1 MKELKI
7 KMKGKSL
14 NKSKIITIH
23 SIFLVVSFCLLL
35 ISCNPIVKTLG
46 PFSSNS
52 IVESKKIGAFLWEY
66 YPVDVMINDTTHFVI
81 KEVFAEKQYRYKSY
95 KDLRYNI
102 SKEDTQINIVL
113 SNPPLLKYF
122 ELFSV
127 ENFDICGDYGLIST
141 YDEKNPPDSLL
152 VKILKEDI
160 ADNGGVGKEDGK
172 VLGSFTL
179 RRKR

>member
-1 MKELKI
+1 
-7 KMKGKSL
+7 MKGKIL
-14 NKSKIITIH
+14 NISRVIIMQGV
-23 SIFLVVSFCLLL
+23 LVVAFCMLL
-35 ISCNPIVKTLG
+35 IGCNPIVKTLG

-66 YPVDVMINDTTHFVI
+66 YPADVMINDTTHFVI

-95 KDLRYNI
+95 DDLRYNI

-122 ELFSV
+122 ELFRV
-127 ENFDICGDYGLIST
+127 ENFDCHGNYALVSNY
-141 YDEKNPPDSLL
+141 YDGRNPPDSLL
-152 VKILKEDI
+152 VKILKEDV
-160 ADNGGVGKEDGK
+160 ADDGGVGKDDGK

-179 RRKR
+179 RRKP